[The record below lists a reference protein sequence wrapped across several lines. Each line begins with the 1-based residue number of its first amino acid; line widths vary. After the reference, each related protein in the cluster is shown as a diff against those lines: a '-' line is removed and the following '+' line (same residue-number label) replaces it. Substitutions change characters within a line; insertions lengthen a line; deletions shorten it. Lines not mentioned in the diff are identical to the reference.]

1 MAIRHSGARIVEIY
15 FKRFLFDPS
24 PIVPARLAVKRR
36 AL

>member
-15 FKRFLFDPS
+15 FKRFLDPS